1 MTSRPSPGLLHA
13 LTVLSALE
21 LASVLV
27 LVGNLATMRLPG
39 LASLLGP
46 AHGCCYLAVAVTAL
60 MGRGLFSRT
69 RWQALIPV
77 LGGLFTLVNVRRERR
92 SRLA

>member
-39 LASLLGP
+39 PLRFLARL
-46 AHGCCYLAVAVTAL
+46 TA
-60 MGRGLFSRT
+60 
-69 RWQALIPV
+69 AA
-77 LGGLFTLVNVRRERR
+77 TL
-92 SRLA
+92 RLR